1 MALHMFGAQFLHA
14 HDAQEIRDDPA
25 ARRVIEDAME
35 RLPEVVMR
43 FLEAP
48 PRPGETAL
56 RVVPNLERTFF
67 DYYRRGV
74 FDAFWAQEC
83 CDQTRHFQRHID
95 VPGIYSGGWFDPFA
109 VATTGYYAAMARQN
123 QTPQRLIIGPWSHTT
138 MRGRGTTATGDV
150 DFGIE
155 ARWGDARYNQERL
168 RWFDRWLRDRP
179 TGVEDDPPVQIFVMG
194 GGTGR
199 LTPEGK
205 LDHGGRWRAEHEWP
219 LARTLATTLFLRS
232 ARATPGAPA
241 SSSSATR
248 PPADGAY
255 RLDPDRP
262 PTDAQPAQ
270 FTFDPR
276 NPVPTVGGAVTGFY
290 ELLPIP
296 PGMNT
301 LYVSPRARMRS
312 LVLDGPCDQ
321 RTGPEIVGA
330 RPPYGR
336 LADRPDV
343 LVFQTDPLPAAGQHP
358 APADQQPLRG
368 RPPYRA
374 ARLELELPPL

>member
-1 MALHMFGAQFLHA
+1 
-14 HDAQEIRDDPA
+14 
-25 ARRVIEDAME
+25 
-35 RLPEVVMR
+35 
-43 FLEAP
+43 
-48 PRPGETAL
+48 
-56 RVVPNLERTFF
+56 
-67 DYYRRGV
+67 
-74 FDAFWAQEC
+74 
-83 CDQTRHFQRHID
+83 
-95 VPGIYSGGWFDPFA
+95 
-109 VATTGYYAAMARQN
+109 
-123 QTPQRLIIGPWSHTT
+123 
-138 MRGRGTTATGDV
+138 
-150 DFGIE
+150 
-155 ARWGDARYNQERL
+155 
-168 RWFDRWLRDRP
+168 
-179 TGVEDDPPVQIFVMG
+179 MG

-343 LVFQTDPLPAAGQHP
+343 LVFQTDPLPAAVEVTGAIEVVLWVSSSALDTDFTAKLVDVYPHGYEMLLVDSILRVRFRDGFDRERPLVPGQP
-358 APADQQPLRG
+358 SRVSIP
-368 RPPYRA
+368 
-374 ARLELELPPL
+374 LPPISNLFAVGHRIGLHVSSSNFPRFDVNPNTGEPLGRHTRAVMAENTVYLDRARASHIVLPVIPA